1 MNPNMSVKDAA
12 AFFNV
17 KPITIYRAVAAGTL
31 PHYRLGRSIRFSE
44 EALLAYINT
53 PATPAAEPAGTGKT
67 AYGIRL

>member
-12 AFFNV
+12 EFFNV

-44 EALLAYINT
+44 EALRAYINNPN
-53 PATPAAEPAGTGKT
+53 PASESAGTGKK